1 MRQMFYKPANGWVGD
16 IIPFFKD
23 GEYKLFYIHDF
34 RNNPPCDGSL
44 PWYLLGTKNFVDFTE
59 YGEAIPCG
67 NKTEQDAWVCT
78 GSVIETDGL
87 YHIFYTGMMNVP
99 EHMPQAVMHAVS
111 KDFVNWRKH
120 PEDTFFADTSLY
132 EKFDWRDPFV
142 FYNDEEKCWN
152 MLVTAKCKS
161 GLDSR
166 TGCIALLKSRDLRK
180 WENKGPF
187 YYPGCYAALEC
198 PDLFKIGEW
207 WYLVFST
214 FNGRTCT
221 RYRMSK
227 SLNGPWFQ
235 PAVDTFDTRAFYAA
249 KTASDG
255 KRRFIFGWN
264 PPRGAEGNESDDEP
278 WNWAGNIVVHEIK
291 QNPDGTLRVSMPDEI
306 FREMDSEKAIRCR
319 PAAGKWTC
327 YEGKYSGDAGESY
340 ACILSEEPMA
350 DNCMITADFSFS
362 SDSTA
367 LGMLIRTDNS
377 LKKGYLL
384 SVRPKKSRI
393 TFGKFPEAW
402 CEPHPFSM
410 ERTAEIKENQS
421 HTLKVLIRESIAAFY
436 LDDQAALSVR
446 MFQYKDGL
454 LGFFAENGK
463 VVFSN
468 IKQYKFIDN
477 GEIL

>member
-1 MRQMFYKPANGWVGD
+1 MRQLFYKPKNGWVGD

-67 NKTEQDAWVCT
+67 EKTDRDAWVCT
-78 GSVIETDGL
+78 GSVIETDGW

-99 EHMPQAVMHAVS
+99 EPMPQGIMHATS
-111 KDFVNWRKH
+111 KDFVTWQKH
-120 PEDTFFADTSLY
+120 PEDTFFADESLY

-142 FYNDEEKCWN
+142 FYNDEEKCWW
-152 MLVTAKCKS
+152 MLATAKCRE

-166 TGCIALLKSRDLRK
+166 TGCIALLKSTDLKK
-180 WENKGPF
+180 WDNAGPF
-187 YYPGCYAALEC
+187 YYPGCYTALEC
-198 PDLFKIGEW
+198 PDLFKMGEW

-227 SLNGPWFQ
+227 SLNGPWIQ

-255 KRRFIFGWN
+255 TKRFLFGWN
-264 PPRGAEGNESDDEP
+264 PPRGTQGNESDDET
-278 WNWAGNIVVHEIK
+278 WNWAGNIVTHEVK

-306 FREMDSEKAIRCR
+306 MQEFHPAKEIKCR
-319 PAAGKWTC
+319 SASGKWVVQ
-327 YEGKYSGDAGESY
+327 EGKYSCDAREGY
-340 ACILSEEPMA
+340 ACVLSEDPMA
-350 DNCMITADFSFS
+350 DDCMITADFSFS
-362 SDSTA
+362 CDNTS
-367 LGMLIRTDNS
+367 LGMLIHTDNS
-377 LKKGYLL
+377 LKEGYVL
-384 SVRPKKSRI
+384 SIRPKKSRMN
-393 TFGKFPEAW
+393 FGKFPNTW
-402 CEPHPFSM
+402 CDANPFSM
-410 ERTAEIKENQS
+410 ERTVEISEERS
-421 HTLKVLIRESIAAFY
+421 HTLKVLIRESMATFY
-436 LDDQAALSVR
+436 FDDQAALSVR
-446 MFQYKDGL
+446 MFQYKEGL

-463 VVFSN
+463 AVFSN
-468 IKQYKFIDN
+468 IKQYELIDD
-477 GEIL
+477 GEML